1 MDDLI
6 KQGAAAFKA
15 GDLETARKLLTEAVK
30 QFPDDERAW
39 GWMYNICPY
48 QTMVPK

>member
-6 KQGAAAFKA
+6 NQSAAAFKA
-15 GDLETARKLLTEAVK
+15 SDFDTARNLLTEAVK

-39 GWMYNICPY
+39 GALL
-48 QTMVPK
+48 